1 MQLKI
6 DAAMSAYG
14 FFQVAFAG
22 LDTRLSRSVVA
33 LLRCKNTGLAFA
45 VVRRMSFS
53 QRLQIL
59 RKAVEQARGD
69 SPLDPETEQLT
80 QACNLASGVSKWRNE
95 RIHSELRFIE
105 NQPVMVDE
113 TGRPMQIDV
122 DTCQEKIREA
132 IRAGVNMEASMPHL
146 VVCEMD
152 LRDLMDES
160 EWETP

>member
-1 MQLKI
+1 MHFRI
-6 DAAMSAYG
+6 GADMSAYG
-14 FFQVAFAG
+14 LFQVAFAG

-33 LLRCKNTGLAFA
+33 LLRCKNTALAFA

-59 RKAVEQARGD
+59 QKAVKKVSGD
-69 SPLDPETEQLT
+69 SPLDPETEELK
-80 QACNLASGVSKWRNE
+80 QACNLASGLSKWRNE
-95 RIHSELRFIE
+95 RIHSELQFME

-113 TGRPMQIDV
+113 TGRPLQIDV

-146 VVCEMD
+146 VACEMD
-152 LRDLMDES
+152 LSDLMDES
-160 EWETP
+160 AWETP